1 MKQIAER
8 MRIFLV
14 EDDIE
19 LATWLIKALEQSGL
33 VIEWASDGLVAEKV
47 LSLEEF
53 DAIIL
58 DLGLHT
64 KPGHSVLKY
73 LRSRG
78 NNVPVMI
85 LTARDSVDERV
96 NCLNS
101 GADDFM
107 AKPFALAELE
117 ARLRALIRR
126 CRTKGNAILTCG
138 ALTLDPELH
147 LFKVGNLPLVLTPRE
162 HAMLTVLI
170 YRAGE
175 PVSKQALIDRI
186 FSREQDVNSEVIEV
200 LAYRLRKRLAASAV
214 KIVTMRGFGYCLEE
228 CAAHAES
235 GVD

>member
-1 MKQIAER
+1 

-14 EDDIE
+14 EDDVE

-33 VIEWASDGLVAEKV
+33 VIEWASDGLVAEKI
-47 LSLEEF
+47 LSIEEF

-73 LRSRG
+73 LRARG
-78 NNVPVMI
+78 DNVPVMI
-85 LTARDSVDERV
+85 LTARDSIEERV

-107 AKPFALAELE
+107 AKPFALPELE

-126 CRTKGNAILTCG
+126 CRTKSNRTLTCG
-138 ALTLDPELH
+138 ALTLDSEVH
-147 LFKVGNLPLVLTPRE
+147 SFKVGNVPLILTPRE

-175 PVSKQALIDRI
+175 PVSKQALMDRI
-186 FSREQDVNSEVIEV
+186 FTREQDVSPEAIEV
-200 LAYRLRKRLAASAV
+200 LAFRLRKKLGTSMVR
-214 KIVTMRGFGYCLEE
+214 IVTMRGFGYCLEE
-228 CAAHAES
+228 CCATGAG